1 MKILWFTNTP
11 CRALE
16 RLTGTALTG
25 GGWLLALSEHLKH
38 QPDTELHIAFYW
50 GQNMASF
57 EYEDVTYHPV
67 LREGEGSI
75 FGRYIHRLA
84 SQFSSK
90 SDEKEVERLLTVVEA
105 VHPDII
111 HIHGSEENFG
121 MMAPLLP
128 DNKIVLSVQ
137 GLLSPILGKRYAGIP
152 YHDIVRNESLVKRI
166 MMDGAASE
174 RRRNKR
180 AALREQSF
188 MPYIHNVIG
197 RTEWDKNA
205 TLALNPLRRYFTCNE
220 ILREDFFTHQWQPR
234 AEEHT
239 FTICTTISNGMFKGL
254 ETVYRTAEI
263 LTRWGIPFK
272 WNIIGV
278 DKTAPYAK
286 VTQKYTGICPE
297 KVGVELLGRK
307 TAAEMV
313 NVLLMS
319 DLYCNCS
326 HIENSP
332 NSVCEAMLLG
342 MPIIA
347 SCVGGTST
355 LLKDREEGL
364 LVQDGEPYAL
374 AGMIMAQKNNPE
386 SGIARGIIAREQAEK
401 RHSPQDVCSRLMNIY
416 TTL

>member
-16 RLTGTALTG
+16 KLTGTALTG

-50 GQNMASF
+50 EKNMNSF
-57 EYEDVTYHPV
+57 KYEGITYHPV
-67 LREGEGSI
+67 LREGEGTKW
-75 FGRYIHRLA
+75 GRYIHRLT

-90 SDEKEVERLLTVVEA
+90 SDEKEVERLLAVVET

-121 MMAPLLP
+121 MIAPLLP

-152 YHDIVRNESLVKRI
+152 YHDIVRNESLIKRI
-166 MMDGAASE
+166 MLDGAAAE
-174 RRRNKR
+174 RRRNRR
-180 AALREQSF
+180 AVLREQSF

-278 DKTAPYAK
+278 DKTTPYAK

-313 NVLLMS
+313 DVLLMS

-374 AGMIMAQKNNPE
+374 AGMIMAQKDNPE

-401 RHSPQDVCSRLMNIY
+401 RHSPHDVCSRLMNIY